1 MRSSSTTTL
10 SILFFIYAVALMAGV
25 FSMPLRLDEIL
36 QVSNPDYH
44 AFKGTLDII
53 TQTPGA
59 APLNYLI
66 QYPFIHVFGHS
77 RLAVRIVSLLFA
89 IGALWLFWKVSRSIP
104 LRNPELASATF
115 AALPLHYLFAV
126 SGRPYEQ
133 ALFLLV
139 LSIFFLLRLIARPR
153 VASAAYYSGTLLLL
167 IYTEPLAFWPAVGFL
182 LFFLRFIR
190 VVRERR
196 VFWHLLPAT
205 AIPAFLYLPYYIWVT
220 PRRSPEW
227 LYPISAGGSSY
238 LQAFEYISAA
248 GSLAYLVS
256 ALLLIATAFA
266 LWRSF
271 RLPDSAAKTR
281 IALFCLFGGAVSA
294 LAGALIVS
302 TIGGSPVRQNEILWI
317 APQIILLTF
326 AALDWPE
333 RREGIRL
340 LSTAAGAVL
349 LILCTVGCMQYVG
362 ENRNIDVEAVA
373 DRATREIRSDDACVV
388 LVSER
393 LSPRLFLLFQPELKQ
408 KECVDFLHKQ
418 VVLAIHPFVL
428 PEQQQDAETFFRGLN
443 FEETKRIRIK
453 GGEIIDMNQK
463 DTTRSDILIT
473 PK

>member
-10 SILFFIYAVALMAGV
+10 SLIFFIYAVALMAGV

-36 QVSNPDYH
+36 QVSNPDH
-44 AFKGTLDII
+44 QAFKGTLDII

-66 QYPFIHVFGHS
+66 QYPFVHLFGHY
-77 RLAVRIVSLLFA
+77 RIAVRIVSLLFA
-89 IGALWLFWKVSRSIP
+89 IGSLWLFWKVSRSVP

-115 AALPLHYLFAV
+115 AALPLHYLFAI

-139 LSIFFLLRLIARPR
+139 LSIFFLLRLIAKPG
-153 VASAAYYSGTLLLL
+153 VVSAAYYSCTLLLL

-190 VVRERR
+190 VVKERR

-220 PRRSPEW
+220 PWRSPEW
-227 LYPISAGGSSY
+227 LYPISAAGSRY
-238 LQAFEYISAA
+238 LQIFEYISAA
-248 GSLAYLVS
+248 GSLAYVVS
-256 ALLLIATAFA
+256 ALLLIAAAFA

-271 RLPDSAAKTR
+271 RLPDSAARTR
-281 IALFCLFGGAVSA
+281 MALFCLFGGFVGA

-302 TIGGSPVRQNEILWI
+302 AIGGAPVRDNEILWI

-333 RREGIRL
+333 RRQGMRL

-349 LILCTVGCMQYVG
+349 LVLYAIGSMQYVR
-362 ENRNIDVEAVA
+362 ENRNTDVEALASRV
-373 DRATREIRSDDACVV
+373 TREIRGDSCVV

-408 KECVDFLHKQ
+408 KECLNFLHKQ

-428 PEQQQDAETFFRGLN
+428 SEQQHDAESFFEGLN
-443 FEETKRIRIK
+443 FVETKRIRIK

>member
-10 SILFFIYAVALMAGV
+10 SLIFFIYAVGLMAGV

-36 QVSNPDYH
+36 QVSNPDDH

-66 QYPFIHVFGHS
+66 QYPFVHLFGHS

-89 IGALWLFWKVSRSIP
+89 IGTLWVFWNVSRSIP
-104 LRNPELASATF
+104 IRQPELASATF
-115 AALPLHYLFAV
+115 AALPLHYLFAIT
-126 SGRPYEQ
+126 GRPYEQ

-139 LSIFFLLRLIARPR
+139 LSIFFLLRLFAKPGI
-153 VASAAYYSGTLLLL
+153 ASATCYSGALLLL

-190 VVRERR
+190 VVKERR

-205 AIPAFLYLPYYIWVT
+205 AIPAFLYLPYYIWMT
-220 PRRSPEW
+220 PRRSPDW
-227 LYPISAGGSSY
+227 LYLPSASGSIY
-238 LQAFEYISAA
+238 LQAFESISAA

-256 ALLLIATAFA
+256 ALLLIATVFA
-266 LWRSF
+266 CWRSF
-271 RLPDSAAKTR
+271 RLPDPAAKTR
-281 IALFCLFGGAVSA
+281 ISLFCLFGGAVSA
-294 LAGALIVS
+294 LAGALIIS
-302 TIGGSPVRQNEILWI
+302 TIGGGTVRENEMLWI

-326 AALDWPE
+326 AALDWLE
-333 RREGIRL
+333 RWQGMRL
-340 LSTAAGAVL
+340 LPTAAGIVL
-349 LILCTVGCMQYVG
+349 LFLCTVGSLQYVR
-362 ENRNIDVEAVA
+362 ENLNTDFEALANRV
-373 DRATREIRSDDACVV
+373 TQEIRGDACVV

-408 KECVDFLHKQ
+408 KECLNFVHKQ

-428 PEQQQDAETFFRGLN
+428 PEQQHDAESFFRGLN
-443 FEETKRIRIK
+443 FVETKRIRIK

-463 DTTRSDILIT
+463 DTTRSDVLIT